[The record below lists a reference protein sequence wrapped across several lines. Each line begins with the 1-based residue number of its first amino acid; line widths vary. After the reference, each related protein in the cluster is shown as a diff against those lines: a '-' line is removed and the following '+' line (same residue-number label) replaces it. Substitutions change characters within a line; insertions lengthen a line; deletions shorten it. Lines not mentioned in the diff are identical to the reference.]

1 MRVYFFLI
9 LMGTFLVGEL
19 NDQISILQGYYNYSL
34 GNRLGKVMLRN
45 QVGKT

>member
-34 GNRLGKVMLRN
+34 GG
-45 QVGKT
+45 